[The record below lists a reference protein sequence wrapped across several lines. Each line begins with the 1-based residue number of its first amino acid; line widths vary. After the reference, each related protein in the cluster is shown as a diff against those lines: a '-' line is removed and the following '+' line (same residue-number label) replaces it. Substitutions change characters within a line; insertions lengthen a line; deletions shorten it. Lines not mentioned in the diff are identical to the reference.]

1 MSRQI
6 LIACA
11 VFVVFTILCGVCYP
25 LLVTAIAEAAF
36 PRQAGG
42 SLVIVGGRVVGSE
55 LIAQDFADPRY
66 FHPRPSAVQ
75 YQPLPS
81 GATNAGPTS
90 RLLAE
95 TAAIRRAKFLVD
107 NGLPQETSVPVEMLC
122 ASGSG
127 VDPHI
132 SLASALLQCDRVARS
147 RRLDARQLDTLHAL
161 ISLCT
166 ECIGGAGQGR
176 GYINVLRLNLALEE
190 RTADLMEHPDAPD
203 HQ

>member
-90 RLLAE
+90 RRLTE
-95 TAAIRRAKFLVD
+95 TAAIRHANFLVE
-107 NGLPQETSVPVEMLC
+107 NGLPQETSVPVEMVC

-127 VDPHI
+127 IDPHI
-132 SLASALLQCDRVARS
+132 SREAAMLQCDRVAR
-147 RRLDARQLDTLHAL
+147 ARGLDTLQLESLRSL
-161 ISLCT
+161 IGRHT
-166 ECIGGAGQGR
+166 EYPWGADPGR
-176 GYINVLRLNLALEE
+176 GYINVFRLNLALEE
-190 RTADLMEHPDAPD
+190 GRTFPATKP
-203 HQ
+203 QNR